1 MLYEN
6 NPKTCT
12 SIGLI
17 KLKKNSGLPQTFPQL
32 TRRYNSFWGSS
43 STCYQISPSSSLQSC
58 SVPGCTTQY
67 KLDCGDEPPS

>member
-32 TRRYNSFWGSS
+32 TPE
-43 STCYQISPSSSLQSC
+43 I
-58 SVPGCTTQY
+58 
-67 KLDCGDEPPS
+67 